1 MAKCD
6 ILILSLKSKEKK
18 WMDRWEKRNNLIL
31 IGMPASGKS
40 TVGVILAKVI
50 GYDFIDTDILIQRK
64 TGKRLAQIIADDGV
78 EGFLEIENRVN
89 ASVEA
94 DHCVIAT
101 GGSAVYGEEAMRH
114 FKEIGHIMYL
124 KVSYAAIEKRLGN
137 MKKRGVALREGQ
149 TLRDLYEERTAL
161 YEKYADTVIEEQGD
175 AEDVVVRILN
185 RISGREP

>member
-1 MAKCD
+1 MG
-6 ILILSLKSKEKK
+6 
-18 WMDRWEKRNNLIL
+18 RTNLIL

-124 KVSYAAIEKRLGN
+124 KVRYAAIEKRLGN